1 MRFFDRITKNFPK
14 DWPTRII
21 LGVMI
26 LLALVGAFYGYRIAR
41 QMVSTNE
48 TFSLPGDP
56 VLNSGSNDEAESEES
71 ASGATPRPTNPPA
84 ASLPTPEPWDGV
96 SRVNVLVMG
105 LDYRDWE
112 AGETPRT
119 DTMILLTLDP
129 LNNTAGMISI
139 PRDLWVSIPGFD
151 YGKINTAYYLGEV
164 YNLPG
169 GGAALA
175 ARTVEEFLGVPVHYY
190 AQIDFQAF
198 VDFID
203 HIEGVKIDFEEP
215 MVLDRRGKWN
225 TVTVGPGRVTL
236 PGEYALAYARTRS
249 SEGGDFDRA
258 TRQQILIMAIRDR
271 ILDFNMMPKLVA
283 NAPQIYED
291 LAGGINTNMSLNEAI
306 KLAWSAI
313 DVDRNAISQVVISN
327 EYVAF
332 GKSPDGLDILKPIP
346 DKIRLLRDEVFGTGG
361 ALGPVAEGDLLTLV
375 AEEGARV
382 SVRNASSQTGLAS
395 STASWLREQ
404 GFNIVEETNADYVVY
419 SQIYVYNGTPYA
431 LRWLA
436 ETMNVSESY
445 IYNNYDPNAAFDIV
459 VILGDDWAGNNPLP

>member
-1 MRFFDRITKNFPK
+1 MSVFKKIIDNFPK
-14 DWPTRII
+14 DRLTQII
-21 LGVMI
+21 LGLV
-26 LLALVGAFYGYRIAR
+26 LVFALVGAFFGFRIAK
-41 QMVSTNE
+41 QVVATNE

-56 VLNSGSNDEAESEES
+56 VLVTEEEES
-71 ASGATPRPTNPPA
+71 IDEESLETTPRPTNIPA

-96 SRVNVLVMG
+96 SRVNVLIMG

-112 AGETPRT
+112 AGDTPRT

-129 LNNTAGMISI
+129 LNNKAGIVSI

-175 ARTVEEFLGVPVHYY
+175 AQTVEEFLGVPVHYY

-203 HIEGVKIDFEEP
+203 NIKGVKIHFDEP

-225 TVTVGPGRVTL
+225 TVTVGPGTITL
-236 PGEYALAYARTRS
+236 PGEYALAYARTRK

-258 TRQQILIMAIRDR
+258 SRQQILIMAIRDR
-271 ILDFNMMPKLVA
+271 ILDFNMMPQLVA
-283 NAPQIYED
+283 NSPKIYED
-291 LAGGINTNMSLNEAI
+291 LAAGINTNMSLNEAI
-306 KLAWSAI
+306 KLAWSAMEVERE
-313 DVDRNAISQVVISN
+313 DISQVIISN

-346 DKIRLLRDEVFGTGG
+346 DKIRLLRDEVFNSGG
-361 ALGPVAEGDLLTLV
+361 ALGPVASGDILTLV
-375 AEEGARV
+375 AEEGAAI
-382 SVRNASSQTGLAS
+382 SVRNGSYQAGLAAN
-395 STASWLREQ
+395 TAAWLREQ
-404 GFNIVEETNADYVVY
+404 GFNVVQETDAEYAVY
-419 SQIYVYNGTPYA
+419 SQIYVYSSTPYA
-431 LRWLA
+431 LRWLS
-436 ETMNVSESY
+436 ETVGISTANIFNDFMPTPE
-445 IYNNYDPNAAFDIV
+445 FDIV
-459 VILGDDWAGNNPLP
+459 LVLGDDWAANNPMP